1 MSDEKTR
8 WPFGGFFL
16 KLSDEKNGTHEYED
30 YLKEC
35 EGEKQVPEEELE
47 FHYSKDPKKMTM
59 QESLDEMGRLLRWN
73 RMSPEERRA
82 EMETQKVATR
92 ATEQAARDMPMEPE
106 SAPDIPQGAV
116 LDEVLDNPP
125 GVDSVLDGVSGDT
138 PERVMDTAPDSVP
151 DDGPDITEEAVP
163 EAAEGNVPDEIGTL
177 TALETLMQQ
186 EVETTR
192 QAAEEAPEMEVTA
205 AKEMSIPQG
214 EGVLVLPAETT
225 VIPEVASEPK
235 RIRITELVK
244 ENFENWRTGTRI
256 IFDAGVNS
264 GKTYFIL
271 NILLPWAYQKHWKIL
286 YLCNRVPL
294 RNEIQRE
301 VERLGRTEEKVG
313 HWDHDLRQIVYESR
327 VENKYK
333 DTIRVE
339 TYQWME
345 AFYRANPEGAM
356 DYLKSFRYIVA
367 DEYHYLLTDAT
378 INKYIDFSYVTLNEL
393 TKYRPVIFMSATAHP
408 FFHRWRYE
416 TNEVLPENYYHI
428 PSDYSYVERAVF
440 YWTDAEEIRI
450 IRQEARRGKVLIF
463 VDQIAHMNKLVREL
477 EDEFAGEIATACSPY
492 RPEAKDCDGLEEV
505 LQDEK
510 LCKRITI
517 VTTVFYNG
525 VNIKDPELT
534 CIISRLWDPI
544 VNAQILGRKRPV
556 SKQDTCA
563 VYFKGYSHDR
573 IKQEREHIRKRQLE
587 PAKKWKDGKSDPEVW
602 QTYLHKPGTVK
613 MLDKYSR
620 TVDRDEYGNG
630 WVWKR
635 RAEHQYLVQMDA
647 LKQMMEKGYQWGMLY
662 AVTESDALLSKI
674 EPLRFKELED
684 YIEEHLDEEIPWEI
698 MRKELVERGCITN
711 PNDRHKN
718 QNMPV
723 LRVINSRLKDYNA
736 FVESV
741 QKWIGTTERVR
752 FWILHRL
759 HT

>member
-8 WPFGGFFL
+8 WPFGGSFL
-16 KLSDEKNGTHEYED
+16 KLSDEQNGTHEYEE
-30 YLKEC
+30 YLRNCKENPLT
-35 EGEKQVPEEELE
+35 EKEQ
-47 FHYSKDPKKMTM
+47 
-59 QESLDEMGRLLRWN
+59 QEWTESARAAI
-73 RMSPEERRA
+73 A
-82 EMETQKVATR
+82 EMEQMNA
-92 ATEQAARDMPMEPE
+92 
-106 SAPDIPQGAV
+106 
-116 LDEVLDNPP
+116 
-125 GVDSVLDGVSGDT
+125 
-138 PERVMDTAPDSVP
+138 
-151 DDGPDITEEAVP
+151 EA
-163 EAAEGNVPDEIGTL
+163 
-177 TALETLMQQ
+177 
-186 EVETTR
+186 ETTR
-192 QAAEEAPEMEVTA
+192 QAANPGAEAEGISGPQTPEPAELQKGCCTGQEAEEAPEVEVTA
-205 AKEMSIPQG
+205 AEETSVPQG
-214 EGVLVLPAETT
+214 EGVLVLPAEPT
-225 VIPEVASEPK
+225 VIPEVASDPK
-235 RIRITELVK
+235 RIHITELVK
-244 ENFENWRTGTRI
+244 ENFKNWRSGTRI

-301 VERLGRTEEKVG
+301 VERLGKTEEKVG
-313 HWDHDLRQIVYESR
+313 HWNHDLRQIVYESR
-327 VENKYK
+327 VKNKYK

-345 AFYRANPEGAM
+345 AFCKANPEGAM

-573 IKQEREHIRKRQLE
+573 IKQERERIRKRQLE

-602 QTYLHKPGTVK
+602 QMYLHKPGTVK

-647 LKQMMEKGYQWGMLY
+647 LKLMMEKGYQWGMLY

-674 EPLRFKELED
+674 APLRFKELED
-684 YIEEHLDEEIPWEI
+684 YIEEHLDEKIPWEI

-718 QNMPV
+718 QNMPE

-759 HT
+759 YA

>member
-16 KLSDEKNGTHEYED
+16 KLSDEKNGPHEYEE
-30 YLKEC
+30 YLRNCKEN
-35 EGEKQVPEEELE
+35 PLTEEEQREWTESARAVIAELE
-47 FHYSKDPKKMTM
+47 
-59 QESLDEMGRLLRWN
+59 QLN
-73 RMSPEERRA
+73 A
-82 EMETQKVATR
+82 
-92 ATEQAARDMPMEPE
+92 EPE
-106 SAPDIPQGAV
+106 P
-116 LDEVLDNPP
+116 
-125 GVDSVLDGVSGDT
+125 
-138 PERVMDTAPDSVP
+138 
-151 DDGPDITEEAVP
+151 
-163 EAAEGNVPDEIGTL
+163 
-177 TALETLMQQ
+177 
-186 EVETTR
+186 TR
-192 QAAEEAPEMEVTA
+192 QAAEAEGISGPQMPEPAKLQNGCCTGQEAEEAPEEEVTA
-205 AKEMSIPQG
+205 AEEMSIPQG
-214 EGVLVLPAETT
+214 EGVLVLPTETT

-244 ENFENWRTGTRI
+244 ENFKNWRSGTRI

-301 VERLGRTEEKVG
+301 VERLGKTAEKVG
-313 HWDHDLRQIVYESR
+313 HWNHNLRQIVYESR

-345 AFYRANPEGAM
+345 AFCKANPEGAM

-573 IKQEREHIRKRQLE
+573 IKQERERIRKRQLE

-602 QTYLHKPGTVK
+602 QTSVYKGYK
-613 MLDKYSR
+613 QDKIEMR
-620 TVDRDEYGNG
+620 GD
-630 WVWKR
+630 
-635 RAEHQYLVQMDA
+635 RAEMSDFPLYLNTVAGGLDRRDQTIGGFSFVV
-647 LKQMMEKGYQWGMLY
+647 KIY
-662 AVTESDALLSKI
+662 AV
-674 EPLRFKELED
+674 PVV
-684 YIEEHLDEEIPWEI
+684 EI
-698 MRKELVERGCITN
+698 
-711 PNDRHKN
+711 
-718 QNMPV
+718 
-723 LRVINSRLKDYNA
+723 
-736 FVESV
+736 
-741 QKWIGTTERVR
+741 IG
-752 FWILHRL
+752 
-759 HT
+759 

>member
-313 HWDHDLRQIVYESR
+313 HSIGLQLCGTRGLLLDRCGGDQ
-327 VENKYK
+327 N
-333 DTIRVE
+333 
-339 TYQWME
+339 
-345 AFYRANPEGAM
+345 NPSG
-356 DYLKSFRYIVA
+356 
-367 DEYHYLLTDAT
+367 
-378 INKYIDFSYVTLNEL
+378 
-393 TKYRPVIFMSATAHP
+393 
-408 FFHRWRYE
+408 
-416 TNEVLPENYYHI
+416 
-428 PSDYSYVERAVF
+428 
-440 YWTDAEEIRI
+440 
-450 IRQEARRGKVLIF
+450 
-463 VDQIAHMNKLVREL
+463 
-477 EDEFAGEIATACSPY
+477 
-492 RPEAKDCDGLEEV
+492 
-505 LQDEK
+505 
-510 LCKRITI
+510 
-517 VTTVFYNG
+517 
-525 VNIKDPELT
+525 
-534 CIISRLWDPI
+534 
-544 VNAQILGRKRPV
+544 
-556 SKQDTCA
+556 SKA
-563 VYFKGYSHDR
+563 
-573 IKQEREHIRKRQLE
+573 
-587 PAKKWKDGKSDPEVW
+587 GKSSDICRP
-602 QTYLHKPGTVK
+602 
-613 MLDKYSR
+613 
-620 TVDRDEYGNG
+620 DRSHE
-630 WVWKR
+630 
-635 RAEHQYLVQMDA
+635 
-647 LKQMMEKGYQWGMLY
+647 
-662 AVTESDALLSKI
+662 
-674 EPLRFKELED
+674 
-684 YIEEHLDEEIPWEI
+684 
-698 MRKELVERGCITN
+698 
-711 PNDRHKN
+711 
-718 QNMPV
+718 
-723 LRVINSRLKDYNA
+723 
-736 FVESV
+736 
-741 QKWIGTTERVR
+741 
-752 FWILHRL
+752 
-759 HT
+759 

>member
-16 KLSDEKNGTHEYED
+16 KPSDEQNGTHEYEE
-30 YLKEC
+30 YLRNCKEN
-35 EGEKQVPEEELE
+35 PLTEEEQ
-47 FHYSKDPKKMTM
+47 
-59 QESLDEMGRLLRWN
+59 QEW
-73 RMSPEERRA
+73 
-82 EMETQKVATR
+82 T
-92 ATEQAARDMPMEPE
+92 E
-106 SAPDIPQGAV
+106 SA
-116 LDEVLDNPP
+116 
-125 GVDSVLDGVSGDT
+125 
-138 PERVMDTAPDSVP
+138 R
-151 DDGPDITEEAVP
+151 
-163 EAAEGNVPDEIGTL
+163 AAIAE
-177 TALETLMQQ
+177 LEQLNA
-186 EVETTR
+186 EPETTR
-192 QAAEEAPEMEVTA
+192 QASKPGAEAEGISSLQTPEPVELQEGCCTGREAEEAPEVEVTA
-205 AKEMSIPQG
+205 AEETSVPQG

-244 ENFENWRTGTRI
+244 ENFENWRSGTRI

-301 VERLGRTEEKVG
+301 VERLGRTKEKVG
-313 HWDHDLRQIVYESR
+313 HWNHDLRQIVYESR
-327 VENKYK
+327 VEYK

-345 AFYRANPEGAM
+345 AFCKANPEGAM

-428 PSDYSYVERAVF
+428 PSDYSYVEREVF

-450 IRQEARRGKVLIF
+450 IRQETRRGKVLIF

-525 VNIKDPELT
+525 INIKDPELT

-573 IKQEREHIRKRQLE
+573 IKQERERIRKRQLE

-602 QTYLHKPGTVK
+602 QMYLHKPGTVK

-684 YIEEHLDEEIPWEI
+684 YIEEHLDEKIPWEI

-718 QNMPV
+718 QNMPE

-759 HT
+759 YA

>member
-1 MSDEKTR
+1 MTRDFFWVDANKPAHGLAGWLGCAPYIIIEDINMSDEKTR

-16 KLSDEKNGTHEYED
+16 KLSDEKNGTHEYEE
-30 YLKEC
+30 YLRNCKESPLT
-35 EGEKQVPEEELE
+35 EKEQ
-47 FHYSKDPKKMTM
+47 
-59 QESLDEMGRLLRWN
+59 QEWTESARAAI
-73 RMSPEERRA
+73 A
-82 EMETQKVATR
+82 EMEQ
-92 ATEQAARDMPMEPE
+92 M
-106 SAPDIPQGAV
+106 SA
-116 LDEVLDNPP
+116 E
-125 GVDSVLDGVSGDT
+125 
-138 PERVMDTAPDSVP
+138 
-151 DDGPDITEEAVP
+151 
-163 EAAEGNVPDEIGTL
+163 AEGISGPQMPEPAEL
-177 TALETLMQQ
+177 Q
-186 EVETTR
+186 EGCCTGQE
-192 QAAEEAPEMEVTA
+192 AEEAPEVEVTA
-205 AKEMSIPQG
+205 AEEMSVPQG
-214 EGVLVLPAETT
+214 EGVLVLPAEPT

-244 ENFENWRTGTRI
+244 ENFENWRSGTRI

-301 VERLGRTEEKVG
+301 VERLGKTEEKVG
-313 HWDHDLRQIVYESR
+313 HWNHDLRQIVYESR

-345 AFYRANPEGAM
+345 AFCKANPEGAM
-356 DYLKSFRYIVA
+356 DYLKSFNYIVA

-544 VNAQILGRKRPV
+544 VNAQILGRKRPI

-573 IKQEREHIRKRQLE
+573 IKQERERIRKRQLE

-602 QTYLHKPGTVK
+602 QMYLHKPETVK

-662 AVTESDALLSKI
+662 AVTEKSDALLSKI

-684 YIEEHLDEEIPWEI
+684 YIEEHLDEKIPWEI

-718 QNMPV
+718 QNMPE

-759 HT
+759 YA

>member
-1 MSDEKTR
+1 M
-8 WPFGGFFL
+8 
-16 KLSDEKNGTHEYED
+16 KLSDEKNGTHEYEE
-30 YLKEC
+30 YLRNCKKNPLTEKEQH
-35 EGEKQVPEEELE
+35 EW
-47 FHYSKDPKKMTM
+47 T
-59 QESLDEMGRLLRWN
+59 ESARAAI
-73 RMSPEERRA
+73 A
-82 EMETQKVATR
+82 EMEQ
-92 ATEQAARDMPMEPE
+92 M
-106 SAPDIPQGAV
+106 SA
-116 LDEVLDNPP
+116 
-125 GVDSVLDGVSGDT
+125 
-138 PERVMDTAPDSVP
+138 
-151 DDGPDITEEAVP
+151 EA
-163 EAAEGNVPDEIGTL
+163 
-177 TALETLMQQ
+177 
-186 EVETTR
+186 ETTR
-192 QAAEEAPEMEVTA
+192 QAAKPGAEAEGISGPQMPEPAELQNGCCTGQEAEEAPEEEVTA
-205 AKEMSIPQG
+205 AEEMSIPQG

-244 ENFENWRTGTRI
+244 ENFKNWRSGTRI

-301 VERLGRTEEKVG
+301 VERLGKTAEKVG
-313 HWDHDLRQIVYESR
+313 HWNHNLRQIVYESR

-345 AFYRANPEGAM
+345 AFCKANPEGAM

-440 YWTDAEEIRI
+440 YWTDAEKIRI

-510 LCKRITI
+510 
-517 VTTVFYNG
+517 TVQADYNC
-525 VNIKDPELT
+525 D
-534 CIISRLWDPI
+534 
-544 VNAQILGRKRPV
+544 
-556 SKQDTCA
+556 
-563 VYFKGYSHDR
+563 DR
-573 IKQEREHIRKRQLE
+573 ILQWRQHQRPGIDLYHQQTMGPDRERADLRTKAPGKQT
-587 PAKKWKDGKSDPEVW
+587 G
-602 QTYLHKPGTVK
+602 
-613 MLDKYSR
+613 
-620 TVDRDEYGNG
+620 
-630 WVWKR
+630 
-635 RAEHQYLVQMDA
+635 
-647 LKQMMEKGYQWGMLY
+647 
-662 AVTESDALLSKI
+662 
-674 EPLRFKELED
+674 
-684 YIEEHLDEEIPWEI
+684 HL
-698 MRKELVERGCITN
+698 CS
-711 PNDRHKN
+711 
-718 QNMPV
+718 V
-723 LRVINSRLKDYNA
+723 L
-736 FVESV
+736 
-741 QKWIGTTERVR
+741 
-752 FWILHRL
+752 
-759 HT
+759 

>member
-1 MSDEKTR
+1 M
-8 WPFGGFFL
+8 
-16 KLSDEKNGTHEYED
+16 
-30 YLKEC
+30 
-35 EGEKQVPEEELE
+35 
-47 FHYSKDPKKMTM
+47 
-59 QESLDEMGRLLRWN
+59 
-73 RMSPEERRA
+73 
-82 EMETQKVATR
+82 
-92 ATEQAARDMPMEPE
+92 
-106 SAPDIPQGAV
+106 
-116 LDEVLDNPP
+116 
-125 GVDSVLDGVSGDT
+125 
-138 PERVMDTAPDSVP
+138 
-151 DDGPDITEEAVP
+151 
-163 EAAEGNVPDEIGTL
+163 
-177 TALETLMQQ
+177 
-186 EVETTR
+186 
-192 QAAEEAPEMEVTA
+192 
-205 AKEMSIPQG
+205 
-214 EGVLVLPAETT
+214 
-225 VIPEVASEPK
+225 
-235 RIRITELVK
+235 
-244 ENFENWRTGTRI
+244 
-256 IFDAGVNS
+256 
-264 GKTYFIL
+264 
-271 NILLPWAYQKHWKIL
+271 
-286 YLCNRVPL
+286 
-294 RNEIQRE
+294 
-301 VERLGRTEEKVG
+301 
-313 HWDHDLRQIVYESR
+313 
-327 VENKYK
+327 
-333 DTIRVE
+333 
-339 TYQWME
+339 
-345 AFYRANPEGAM
+345 
-356 DYLKSFRYIVA
+356 
-367 DEYHYLLTDAT
+367 
-378 INKYIDFSYVTLNEL
+378 
-393 TKYRPVIFMSATAHP
+393 
-408 FFHRWRYE
+408 
-416 TNEVLPENYYHI
+416 
-428 PSDYSYVERAVF
+428 ERAVF

-573 IKQEREHIRKRQLE
+573 IKQERERIRKRQLE

-602 QTYLHKPGTVK
+602 QMYLHKPGTVK

-684 YIEEHLDEEIPWEI
+684 YIEEHLDEKIPWEI

-718 QNMPV
+718 QNMPE

-759 HT
+759 YA

>member
-345 AFYRANPEGAM
+345 AFCRANPEGAM

-573 IKQEREHIRKRQLE
+573 I
-587 PAKKWKDGKSDPEVW
+587 VW
-602 QTYLHKPGTVK
+602 LQA
-613 MLDKYSR
+613 D
-620 TVDRDEYGNG
+620 
-630 WVWKR
+630 
-635 RAEHQYLVQMDA
+635 
-647 LKQMMEKGYQWGMLY
+647 
-662 AVTESDALLSKI
+662 
-674 EPLRFKELED
+674 
-684 YIEEHLDEEIPWEI
+684 
-698 MRKELVERGCITN
+698 
-711 PNDRHKN
+711 
-718 QNMPV
+718 
-723 LRVINSRLKDYNA
+723 
-736 FVESV
+736 
-741 QKWIGTTERVR
+741 
-752 FWILHRL
+752 
-759 HT
+759 

>member
-16 KLSDEKNGTHEYED
+16 KLSDEKNGTHEYEE
-30 YLKEC
+30 YLRNCKESPLT
-35 EGEKQVPEEELE
+35 EKEQ
-47 FHYSKDPKKMTM
+47 
-59 QESLDEMGRLLRWN
+59 QEWTESARAAI
-73 RMSPEERRA
+73 A
-82 EMETQKVATR
+82 EMEQ
-92 ATEQAARDMPMEPE
+92 M
-106 SAPDIPQGAV
+106 SA
-116 LDEVLDNPP
+116 E
-125 GVDSVLDGVSGDT
+125 
-138 PERVMDTAPDSVP
+138 
-151 DDGPDITEEAVP
+151 
-163 EAAEGNVPDEIGTL
+163 AEGISGPQMPEPAEL
-177 TALETLMQQ
+177 Q
-186 EVETTR
+186 EGCCTGQE
-192 QAAEEAPEMEVTA
+192 AEEAPEVEVTA
-205 AKEMSIPQG
+205 AEEMSVPQG
-214 EGVLVLPAETT
+214 EGVLVLPAEPT

-244 ENFENWRTGTRI
+244 ENFENWRSGTRI

-301 VERLGRTEEKVG
+301 VERLGKTEEKVG
-313 HWDHDLRQIVYESR
+313 HWNHDLRQIVYESR

-345 AFYRANPEGAM
+345 AFCKANPEGAM
-356 DYLKSFRYIVA
+356 DYLKSFNYIVA

-544 VNAQILGRKRPV
+544 VNAQILGRKRPI

-573 IKQEREHIRKRQLE
+573 IKQERERIRKRQLE

-602 QTYLHKPGTVK
+602 QMYLHKPETVK

-662 AVTESDALLSKI
+662 AVTEKSDALLSKI

-684 YIEEHLDEEIPWEI
+684 YIEEHLDEKIPWEI

-718 QNMPV
+718 QNMPE

-759 HT
+759 YA